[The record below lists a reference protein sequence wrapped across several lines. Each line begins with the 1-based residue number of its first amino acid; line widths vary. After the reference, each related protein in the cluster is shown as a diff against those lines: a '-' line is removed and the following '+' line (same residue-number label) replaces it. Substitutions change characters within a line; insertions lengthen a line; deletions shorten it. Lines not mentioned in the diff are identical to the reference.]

1 MVGNDT
7 GRLKLPAELRQPLF
21 WAGVGLY
28 LLALTQKR
36 GGPLLHL
43 AWWPTFLNGQLTDV
57 LTLPLEL
64 TLMLWWM
71 RRYYFRQ
78 PQFVLPTSWIFSCW
92 LFTAIWFEGIWP
104 RFSASVT
111 ADWLDVVAYA
121 LGGLI
126 FWRWMNR
133 PARV

>member
-1 MVGNDT
+1 M
-7 GRLKLPAELRQPLF
+7 RLPAELRQPLF

-43 AWWPTFLNGQLTDV
+43 SWWPTALNGQLTDV

-71 RRYYFRQ
+71 RQHYFRQ
-78 PQFVLPTSWIFSCW
+78 PRFVLPTSWIFSAW
-92 LFTAIWFEGIWP
+92 LFTSVWFEGIWP
-104 RFSASVT
+104 RFSSSVT

-121 LGGLI
+121 LGGLV

-133 PARV
+133 PARS